1 MLDSVINQ
9 GDRTMKA
16 YWWKGPCI
24 FLLVVA
30 WTAAV
35 GVQAQEG
42 YRVPAPALVA
52 LVDAPSTPGVTLSPD
67 KKWLLLSERPSLPS
81 IEELSQPELRIAG
94 MRINPR
100 TNGRSR
106 RRYSTGLQLK
116 RVRGDD
122 GPAAISGL
130 PRNARIGNVSFSPD
144 SRTIA
149 FTVTTGES
157 IELWVAVVA
166 SRRARRLFDA
176 RLNAVFGSP
185 CSWLS
190 DSHSLV
196 CRVIPTGRGAAPEH
210 SRVPKGP
217 VLQESTG
224 RRAPVRTYQ
233 DLLKSPDDEKLFEH
247 YATSEVVRVSVN
259 GSSEKLKQSGMIR
272 RVSPSPDGKMLLVET
287 VHRPFS
293 YLVPASRF
301 PYKVEVWDTDGR
313 VVKEITDRP
322 LADDVPIPF
331 GSVPTGPRSFGWRAD
346 VPAALY
352 WTEAQDGG
360 NAGRKADIRD
370 KVFTLAAPFTGKP
383 RPLITLTL
391 RYAGIQWASDELALV
406 NSFWWQTRTRRVWR
420 IRPGNPG
427 TKPEKIFDYST
438 EDRYNNPG
446 IPLMTRNAS
455 SHFVLLTGGDDLF
468 LRGQGASPQGNR
480 PFLDRFNLSS
490 NQTNRLF
497 HSEAPYYEYPIDF
510 VDIGANTLL
519 TRRESVDEPANY
531 FLRNLDS
538 GSLQKLTEIPHPTP
552 QLKGV
557 YKELIK
563 YKRADGV
570 DLSGTLYLPPGKNPG
585 DGPFPVLMWAYP
597 REYKDARFAGQV
609 RRSPYRFTRISPTS
623 SLIYLAAGYAIFD
636 DPIMPIIG
644 EGDKEPNDTYI
655 EQLVSS
661 AKAAVDVLVERGIA
675 DRNRIAIAGH
685 SYGAFMVAN
694 LLAHSDLFAAGV
706 ARSGAYNRT
715 LTPFGFQAEERT
727 FWQAPEI
734 YFRMSPFM
742 HADKVN
748 EPILLIHGEADNN
761 SGTFPIQSRRYYHA
775 LKGHGARVRLVM
787 LPHESHGYRAR
798 ESVLHMLWETVEW
811 LDKYVAKDQRASSD
825 E

>member
-1 MLDSVINQ
+1 M
-9 GDRTMKA
+9 RA
-16 YWWKGPCI
+16 YCWKGTGV
-24 FLLVVA
+24 FLLAVA
-30 WTAAV
+30 LAVTA

-42 YRVPAPALVA
+42 YRLPSRDLVA

-81 IEELSQPELRIAG
+81 LEELSQPELRIAG

-116 RVRGDD
+116 SVGRGD
-122 GPAAISGL
+122 GPFPLKRL
-130 PRNARIGNVSFSPD
+130 PSNARIENVSFSPD
-144 SRTIA
+144 SRAIS
-149 FTVTTGES
+149 FTVTSGER
-157 IELWVAVVA
+157 IELWVADVA
-166 SRRARRLFDA
+166 SRSAHRLTEA

-190 DSHSLV
+190 DSRSLV
-196 CRVIPTGRGAAPEH
+196 CRVIPAGRGAAPES
-210 SRVPKGP
+210 SRVPEGP

-233 DLLKSPDDEKLFEH
+233 DLLKSPDDEKLFEY
-247 YATSEVVRVSVN
+247 YATAQVVRVSLD
-259 GSSEKLKQSGMIR
+259 GSSKNLNQRGIFR
-272 RVSPSPDGKMLLVET
+272 RISPSPDGQRLLVET

-293 YLVPASRF
+293 YLVPVFRF
-301 PYKVEVWDTDGR
+301 PYKVEVWDTGGR
-313 VVKEITDRP
+313 VIKEITDRP
-322 LADDVPIPF
+322 LADDVPISF
-331 GSVPTGPRSFGWRAD
+331 GSVPTGPRSFGWRPD
-346 VPAALY
+346 QPSTLY

-360 NAGRKADIRD
+360 DAGKKADVRD
-370 KVFTLAAPFTGKP
+370 KVFTLVAPFTGEP
-383 RPLITLTL
+383 RPLITLAL
-391 RYAGIQWASDELALV
+391 RYAGIQWASDDLALV
-406 NSFWWQTRTRRVWR
+406 HEFWWRSRKRRTWRVR
-420 IRPGNPG
+420 SGQSG
-427 TKPEKIFDYST
+427 SEPELVFDYST
-438 EDRYNNPG
+438 EDRYQNPG
-446 IPLMTRNAS
+446 LPMMKQNEAGR
-455 SHFVLLTGGDDLF
+455 FVLLTDHDGDAIF

-480 PFLDRFNLSS
+480 PFLDEYILSKKKS
-490 NQTNRLF
+490 VRIWR
-497 HSEAPYYEYPIDF
+497 SEAPHYEWP
-510 VDIGANTLL
+510 VDIVDLKNALAL
-519 TRRESVDEPANY
+519 TSRESVDEPANF
-531 FLRNLDS
+531 FLRNLRS
-538 GSLQKLTEIPHPTP
+538 GELKQLTQFLHPTP
-552 QLKGV
+552 QLKGA

-570 DLSGTLYLPPGKNPG
+570 DLSGTLYLPPGKKPS

-597 REYKDARFAGQV
+597 REFKDARSAGQV
-609 RRSPYRFTRISPTS
+609 RRSPYRFTRIRPTS

-644 EGDKEPNDTYI
+644 EGEKEPNDTYV

-715 LTPFGFQAEERT
+715 LTPFGFQAEQRT

-775 LKGHGARVRLVM
+775 LKGHGAKARLVM

-798 ESVLHMLWETVEW
+798 ESVLHMLWETVAW
-811 LDKYVAKDQRASSD
+811 LDKYVAKNQRASSD
-825 E
+825 N